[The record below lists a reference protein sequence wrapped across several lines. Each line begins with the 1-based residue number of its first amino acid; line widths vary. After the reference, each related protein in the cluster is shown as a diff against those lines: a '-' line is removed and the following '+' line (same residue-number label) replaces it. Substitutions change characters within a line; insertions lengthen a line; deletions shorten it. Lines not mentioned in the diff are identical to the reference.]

1 MRARERNAFPSL
13 LCFLSLSLSST
24 TAPSPPLLPNSLT
37 GCAPAPSGSPH
48 EEATRRSPIAA
59 AMRRWRRGS
68 GLDRCGKLLM
78 PPPPPPVV
86 AAAAAAAEAAAAA
99 SLPQPGLD
107 RRSKPA
113 LPGSS
118 SAGGSYGGSCCCCC
132 GGGGGAWP
140 GPSSVGLWPK
150 PNSGL
155 GLARLEMKHA
165 HSSNRQLHPVM
176 IVKACGSKIAHPSSQ
191 RLPDP
196 PWGANLARGRT
207 SSLFAIGSA
216 WGAGLVPSPASLD
229 ELWLISTVTLKVLA
243 AWPLAGHSG
252 GA

>member
-48 EEATRRSPIAA
+48 EEAKRRSPIAA

-118 SAGGSYGGSCCCCC
+118 SAGGSYGGSSCCCCCCCCC
-132 GGGGGAWP
+132 GGGGGCCCRRTVAI
-140 GPSSVGLWPK
+140 
-150 PNSGL
+150 
-155 GLARLEMKHA
+155 R
-165 HSSNRQLHPVM
+165 RQ
-176 IVKACGSKIAHPSSQ
+176 
-191 RLPDP
+191 RRR
-196 PWGANLARGRT
+196 W
-207 SSLFAIGSA
+207 
-216 WGAGLVPSPASLD
+216 
-229 ELWLISTVTLKVLA
+229 
-243 AWPLAGHSG
+243 
-252 GA
+252 